1 MSNWPQR
8 SVSASDQH
16 WICFFGPNPA
26 VLSEWTV
33 SDISCHRFEVNR
45 EGSRPVTV
53 RDIQAEAL
61 VRNRKAFLSLKLILR
76 LSFGAVKINLGG
88 QAPSVGMMPRNIEA
102 DPSPLVPAKRKNFSR
117 FAHEQTGF
125 ALGQVSAPRRG

>member
-1 MSNWPQR
+1 
-8 SVSASDQH
+8 
-16 WICFFGPNPA
+16 
-26 VLSEWTV
+26 V

-88 QAPSVGMMPRNIEA
+88 QAPSLGMMLRSIEA
-102 DPSPLVPAKRKNFSR
+102 DPSPSIPAK
-117 FAHEQTGF
+117 
-125 ALGQVSAPRRG
+125 